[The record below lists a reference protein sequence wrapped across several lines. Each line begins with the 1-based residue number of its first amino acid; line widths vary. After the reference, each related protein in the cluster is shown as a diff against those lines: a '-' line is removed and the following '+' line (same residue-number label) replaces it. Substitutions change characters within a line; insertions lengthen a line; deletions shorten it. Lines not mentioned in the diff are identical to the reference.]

1 MFKEHVQPWEGV
13 GIFISMIVVIFA
25 SIVFSFIYKTVE
37 NQTKDCCMSDDFLC
51 RFIVERQQQ
60 HYHFMVGLFVVG
72 LSTLSFVFV
81 LQTRIPDLLNF
92 SNPTASVQLFFS
104 LISLISLLSFSI
116 IGIIEYSVYFGNCMK
131 SFGNSVKVLGYF
143 IFILA
148 SILFFGITIKILP
161 TESGI
166 FANFFFPEKNQI
178 LKPFRL
184 SSETDEE
191 EEEIVL

>member
-25 SIVFSFIYKTVE
+25 SIVFSFIKTVE
-37 NQTKDCCMSDDFLC
+37 NQTKDCCVLDDFLC
-51 RFIVERQQQ
+51 QFIFERQQQ
-60 HYHFMVGLFVVG
+60 HYHLMVGLFVVG
-72 LSTLSFVFV
+72 LSTFCFVFA
-81 LQTRIPDLLNF
+81 LQTRIPDLLHF
-92 SNPTASVQLFFS
+92 SYPNASVQLFFS

-116 IGIIEYSVYFGNCMK
+116 IGIIEYSVYFGHCMK
-131 SFGNSVKVLGYF
+131 SFGNSIKVLCYF

-148 SILFFGITIKILP
+148 AFLFFGITLKILP
-161 TESGI
+161 SESGI
-166 FANFFFPEKNQI
+166 LAHFFFPEKNQI

-184 SSETDEE
+184 SSETEDE